1 MRLIRS
7 IMLIVSYIYIGLVL
21 KQTGPTTPYKKSEM
35 VWEGLARRIS
45 SRLRSSVFETPPPPH
60 LSHPSQPNQT
70 GKKRGR
76 IKAGNRA

>member
-45 SRLRSSVFETPPPPH
+45 SGLRSPVFETPHPH
-60 LSHPSQPNQT
+60 PSHPSQPNQT